1 MEEARNVIKEAEAEA
16 GEAHAEVIG
25 TRAEA
30 AETHAEVGTPQRFEG
45 VEGAIN
51 VSIVAFSIVFGV
63 LLVLTAMIYAVRIFA
78 ADDDE
83 PEANVKKNDTKPQP
97 VAAPAKPAAVASAI
111 AAAPAPVIN
120 ASAAATPQTKIVAA
134 ITAAIM
140 AATHGAGQIVSIQ
153 PTLALPDAA
162 GASKNAPSFGSS
174 AWKTSGRIA
183 LVHNRLNRSWR

>member
-1 MEEARNVIKEAEAEA
+1 MEEARNVIQEAEA
-16 GEAHAEVIG
+16 G
-25 TRAEA
+25 A
-30 AETHAEVGTPQRFEG
+30 AETHAEVGTAQRFEG
-45 VEGAIN
+45 IEGAIN

-63 LLVLTAMIYAVRIFA
+63 LLVLTTMIYAVRIFA

-83 PEANVKKNDTKPQP
+83 PEANVKKNDIKPQP
-97 VAAPAKPAAVASAI
+97 VAAAAPAKPAAVQAAPVATASAI
-111 AAAPAPVIN
+111 AAPAPVIN

-140 AATHGAGQIVSIQ
+140 AATKGAGQIVSIQ
-153 PTLALPDAA
+153 PALVLPDAA
-162 GASKNAPSFGSS
+162 AANKNAPSFGAS